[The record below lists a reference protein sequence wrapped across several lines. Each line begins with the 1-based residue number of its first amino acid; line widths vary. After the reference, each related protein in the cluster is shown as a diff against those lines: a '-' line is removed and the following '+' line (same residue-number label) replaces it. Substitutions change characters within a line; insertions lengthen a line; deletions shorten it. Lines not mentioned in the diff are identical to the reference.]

1 MNGGGRS
8 SSARPARTG
17 TGGLSAAAAPHHMH
31 WALPSPLNSNC
42 RYYLSSLAT
51 SQGAG
56 FVVGWGAGF
65 AAGMAWYIGRYR

>member
-1 MNGGGRS
+1 MVIGEQNGPSSVFWGRAS
-8 SSARPARTG
+8 HVVN
-17 TGGLSAAAAPHHMH
+17 GLPRA
-31 WALPSPLNSNC
+31 PLN
-42 RYYLSSLAT
+42 RYRPPIIAT